1 VVLEADGRPIRLG
14 YAGSIVGYFDSREAI
29 VAYSHLYTAS
39 VQPEACAAAAM
50 GQAHQPYVE
59 PDPNHLL
66 CIQAG
71 PARKCT
77 SPRGLYRDVPI
88 LVAPASKAFSASSFS
103 APCKSTT
110 TCPEC
115 MRCTDSPSMAE
126 ARQYMP
132 LARVQP
138 EFGQRDAFA
147 VVFALISSGHHSPC
161 IPLLILRPLSDLYRW
176 YAYLSQ
182 TR

>member
-1 VVLEADGRPIRLG
+1 MVLEADGRPIRLG

-59 PDPNHLL
+59 PDANHLL

-88 LVAPASKAFSASSFS
+88 LVAPASKAFSTSSFS
-103 APCKSTT
+103 APCKSST

-138 EFGQRDAFA
+138 EIHPAGRLCPRLCPN
-147 VVFALISSGHHSPC
+147 VERSSLTLYTSAHPPP
-161 IPLLILRPLSDLYRW
+161 PLRSL
-176 YAYLSQ
+176 
-182 TR
+182 